1 MTTPA
6 EQLEL
11 EMTKA
16 ASVSNDG
23 VTVTRRSLSELI
35 EYEKHL
41 ASKQATASPVG
52 ALKAMIL
59 RIVPPG
65 GH

>member
-1 MTTPA
+1 
-6 EQLEL
+6 
-11 EMTKA
+11 MTKA

-41 ASKQATASPVG
+41 ASSQATASPVG

>member
-6 EQLEL
+6 EQLEA
-11 EMTKA
+11 EVSKP

-41 ASKQATASPVG
+41 ANKEAMAAPVG
-52 ALKAMIL
+52 SLKAMIT